1 MARPVALD
9 PTRPLCYN
17 ARRIYAQKGVRKL
30 PKVVSRPNESG
41 EQLLRR
47 FKKEVMKSKVL
58 ADVRRKRWHVSKSE
72 LKRIEKKKAIRRLRK
87 KARQRT
93 G

>member
-1 MARPVALD
+1 MTLD
-9 PTRPLCYN
+9 PRWALCYN
-17 ARRIYAQKGVRKL
+17 AARIYAQKGVILL

-87 KARQRT
+87 KARTRA
-93 G
+93 